1 MSIASAILEHRMNTH
16 FSYRRIDNNEKKRLR
31 DAVREGSNAIREVL
45 GSFDSDAVRLEG
57 AVERHGH
64 KSLYRARLTL
74 HLPGKTLVALE
85 EADNGNAVIRQAFAE
100 LRRQVERFKHLARN
114 DYLWKRPKRRAKL
127 RSQLSGGAGSNGQ
140 QRTDYADLVKPHL
153 PELYHFIRRE
163 LAYRQAVGD
172 LSPADIRA
180 DEVLDAAIARGLEA
194 LDDRPQHL
202 EILPWLTRMAL
213 QVIQEETATHK
224 IRERRVSTEDIAPE
238 DAMNVS
244 DDEDTRMYE
253 FYQPDELIRME
264 DIIPD
269 PESSDPEQAET
280 LRERALLVQRTLA
293 LLPPAWRHALVL
305 ADVHGMK
312 ESELADILEQT
323 PEALQQIRSCAEAF
337 MREWLG
343 QQLAGEALD
352 QASTGEL
359 LGSPLREPLPEEL
372 EAEILDKIM
381 PTAGC

>member
-1 MSIASAILEHRMNTH
+1 MNTR
-16 FSYRRIDNNEKKRLR
+16 FSYRRINDNEKKLLR
-31 DAVREGSNAIREVL
+31 ETVREGGNAIREVL

-57 AVERHGH
+57 AVERHGN
-64 KSLYRARLTL
+64 KPLYRARLKL

-85 EADNGNAVIRQAFAE
+85 EADNGNAVVRQAFAE

-114 DYLWKRPKRRAKL
+114 DHLWKRPRRRAEL
-127 RSQLSGGAGSNGQ
+127 RSQLNKGAGSDRE
-140 QRTDYADLVKPHL
+140 QRKAYADLVKPHL

-163 LAYRQAVGD
+163 LAYRQALGD

-180 DEVLDAAIARGLEA
+180 DEVLDAAVARGLEGFS
-194 LDDRPQHL
+194 DSPRHL
-202 EILPWLTRMAL
+202 EILPWLTGVAL
-213 QVIQEETATHK
+213 RLIQEETDAHR
-224 IRERRVSTEDIAPE
+224 IRERRVSTEDLAPT
-238 DAMNVS
+238 DAMDIS

-253 FYQPDELIRME
+253 FYQPDEVIRME

-269 PESSDPEQAET
+269 PESNDPEQAEAV
-280 LRERALLVQRTLA
+280 RERAILVHRALA

-312 ESELADILEQT
+312 ESELADILDQT
-323 PEALQQIRSCAEAF
+323 PGHLRQLRTCAETF
-337 MREWLG
+337 MRDWLG
-343 QQLAGEALD
+343 QHLTREELD

-372 EAEILDKIM
+372 QAEILEKIM
-381 PTAGC
+381 PLE